1 MTFGVKH
8 YDTHGTRVYLSGQP
22 DHGITKYGPQPPTMP
37 GPLGVALMMDVEQ
50 LSRGPAFFFQSAYTK
65 QVYVQEQTLNSSM
78 PKRSVVDAIARS
90 LHRRD
95 DFMKPGDNPWV
106 CNWNNTLLEGFIY
119 VQESGSNSTNSS
131 SPTAASSTT
140 APSTTGSAPP
150 TPTQPAPLMERDHH
164 DGHGGRGG
172 GGKFRFFED
181 QATVPYPFPMK
192 FEERRTPANPIK
204 PYCQQMTV
212 NDDMSMA
219 PKLNNGQPI
228 TITIDETDPQ
238 VQEHTETTG
247 VPVLQGPP
255 LGVPPPHRARTKRAT
270 DPQACL
276 CQWMT

>member
-8 YDTHGTRVYLSGQP
+8 YDTHATHVYLSGQP
-22 DHGITKYGPQPPTMP
+22 DHGMKYGPQPPTMP

-50 LSRGPAFFFQSAYTK
+50 IGRGPAFFFQSAYTK
-65 QVYVQEQTLNSSM
+65 QVYIQEQTLNSSM
-78 PKRSVVDAIARS
+78 PERSVVDAIARS

-95 DFMKPGDNPWV
+95 DRMKPGDNPWV

-119 VQESGSNSTNSS
+119 VQENASNLTNSS
-131 SPTAASSTT
+131 SSTAASSTT
-140 APSTTGSAPP
+140 TSSTTGSMLP
-150 TPTQPAPLMERDHH
+150 TPTQPARLMERDHH
-164 DGHGGRGG
+164 GG
-172 GGKFRFFED
+172 GGRHHFSED
-181 QATVPYPFPMK
+181 QATVPYPFPLK
-192 FEERRTPANPIK
+192 FEERRTPANPIR

-255 LGVPPPHRARTKRAT
+255 LGVPARQRARAKRET
-270 DPQACL
+270 DPQACV